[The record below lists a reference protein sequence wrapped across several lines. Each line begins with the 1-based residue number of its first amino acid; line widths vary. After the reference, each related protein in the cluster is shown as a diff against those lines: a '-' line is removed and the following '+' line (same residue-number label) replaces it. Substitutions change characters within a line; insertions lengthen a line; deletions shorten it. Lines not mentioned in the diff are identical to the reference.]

1 MATLTQNTLVRK
13 PDTGEVVAL
22 NAGEDVPEWAVSQV
36 GSHLTSDEGDD
47 SGGEDGYESMTVAD
61 LRQQAPAD
69 CPTQFAQT
77 LDVGRFWDLVIEA
90 IATITRGLGE
100 GSEAGR
106 G

>member
-13 PDTGEVVAL
+13 PDTGEVVVL

-61 LRQQAPAD
+61 LRAEIESRNE
-69 CPTQFAQT
+69 
-77 LDVGRFWDLVIEA
+77 GREEEDLIPSDGKKADLVA
-90 IATITRGLGE
+90 AL
-100 GSEAGR
+100 AADDDN
-106 G
+106 

>member
-1 MATLTQNTLVRK
+1 MTTRRAPIAVELTGTHTL
-13 PDTGEVVAL
+13 G
-22 NAGEDVPEWAVSQV
+22 
-36 GSHLTSDEGDD
+36 
-47 SGGEDGYESMTVAD
+47 MTVAD